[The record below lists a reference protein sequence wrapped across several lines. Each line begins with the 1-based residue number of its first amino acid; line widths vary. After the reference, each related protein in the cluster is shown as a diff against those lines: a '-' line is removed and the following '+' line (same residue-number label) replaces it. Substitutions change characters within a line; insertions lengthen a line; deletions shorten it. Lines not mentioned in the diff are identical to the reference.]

1 MIASQITRP
10 MRAKP
15 EIGLAAAGGA
25 DGEAGAEAA
34 TDAALAGAAAARDI
48 AG

>member
-1 MIASQITRP
+1 MIASQITHP

-15 EIGLAAAGGA
+15 EIGLAAGGGA
-25 DGEAGAEAA
+25 DGDAGGTAL